1 MTSTMCRE
9 SRTVPDTTFA
19 PRPMPRSFTAFSQ
32 LMPRLEPKNLRLG
45 RANAAGTGTTNRIP
59 SAAATMPP
67 PHARASGSPA
77 CMSTSGALAR
87 PRVSGRK

>member
-19 PRPMPRSFTAFSQ
+19 PRPMPWSFMALSQ
-32 LMPRLEPKNLRLG
+32 VMPRLEPKYLRLG

-59 SAAATMPP
+59 STAATRPP
-67 PHARASGSPA
+67 PQACASGSPA
-77 CMSTSGALAR
+77 WRATSGALAGA
-87 PRVSGRK
+87 RVSGRK